1 MFSKLESKDMWWDI
15 VEVTNKE
22 GGGRLGIGREIK
34 GLVVLMGVRL

>member
-22 GGGRLGIGREIK
+22 GRDRLGIGREIK
-34 GLVVLMGVRL
+34 GLVVLMGM